1 MPRNI
6 STITCRIEIF
16 PVLFSIDRES
26 WSLTLN
32 EPCNR
37 EGIAQKSS
45 LQKSSTEN
53 SREFAQGNWPWSVRY
68 RFEIDSVL
76 FASKSDSWSHFSR
89 SSYSLTFR
97 RSLNFW
103 SKLCHNSPN
112 GELKPSSVDLL
123 TFNVRSLPLQS
134 LYAARHLKLDAS
146 EKEGVRESLK
156 VRERMRS

>member
-97 RSLNFW
+97 RSLNFRD
-103 SKLCHNSPN
+103 KLCQNSLN
-112 GELKPSSVDLL
+112 EKSWNCRRLISHAHRTITATTVTVLYSPSKAGC
-123 TFNVRSLPLQS
+123 F
-134 LYAARHLKLDAS
+134 
-146 EKEGVRESLK
+146 
-156 VRERMRS
+156 RERRSERTV